1 MTLHRDRR
9 LKPLVETACGL
20 DAAGTKAPVREA
32 KSPNNAGVRAP
43 HRDSGSTI
51 DWIEEGRKHFL
62 QTKLH
67 PERLAANY
75 PTQDVHSPKDE
86 ADFIL
91 GFKAARGEWERAGG
105 GLSGI
110 SAYVE

>member
-1 MTLHRDRR
+1 MTAP
-9 LKPLVETACGL
+9 KPQEGL
-20 DAAGTKAPVREA
+20 GP
-32 KSPNNAGVRAP
+32 
-43 HRDSGSTI
+43 SGFDPSRNGEVV

-62 QTKLH
+62 ATKLH

-75 PTQDVHSPKDE
+75 PTQDIYTPKDE

-91 GFKAARGEWERAGG
+91 GFKAAKGEWEAGK

-110 SAYVE
+110 TAYASERDEAATARASDGRD